1 MTTAAIPAL
10 ADRRLL
16 VVEDEFMVAEHIA
29 MLLGDFGCDVVG
41 PVGTIEE
48 ALAAVAGGD
57 LDGAL
62 LDANL
67 NGHSSAPIAAALQS
81 ASVPFVVVT
90 GYGARNLGDDAL
102 DCAPRLI
109 KPFST
114 ANLGSTLLAALR
126 LPKG

>member
-1 MTTAAIPAL
+1 
-10 ADRRLL
+10 
-16 VVEDEFMVAEHIA
+16 
-29 MLLGDFGCDVVG
+29 MLLEDIGCDVVG
-41 PVGTIEE
+41 PVGTIRE
-48 ALAAVAGGD
+48 ALEVVAGGD

-67 NGHSSAPIAAALQS
+67 DGTSSAPIAAALQT

-90 GYGARNLGDDAL
+90 GYGALKLYDDVL

-114 ANLGSTLLAALR
+114 ADFSTTLAAAF
-126 LPKG
+126 PST